1 MKHLILIIFFSIN
14 FLTAQTLT
22 VLDKKTE
29 KPLSLVT
36 VYNNSTGESAITNSS
51 GKVNI
56 DLFRNTD
63 SLSFML
69 TGYSKLTLTN
79 DQIKAM
85 NYRVMMIEKS
95 YTIGEVLVLGRNPH
109 NAITNTIG
117 KVDMLGFTDFRRNN
131 DMFLDK
137 ALNLVPGVKMEVRS
151 TTSQSHILIRGIG
164 GKSRFGLRDIKV
176 YYDGIPIT
184 DADGTTSINDIDFT
198 SLGKTEIIKGSSAG
212 LYGSSIGGVIN
223 LFSKRAHYQEKD
235 FNQYI
240 TIGSFGLLT
249 STTNFRAGTDKINL
263 YANYSYQN
271 LDGFRLHSHSKKEF
285 VTFGGDFFISNVQTL
300 SLLVNYAHINDEFAG
315 ELDSVD
321 YKNNPTV
328 SNPAYPLKNI
338 GTKSKSFLLGVSHIY
353 KITSA
358 FDNTTNIFMGQ
369 GQAENPIEPFFNRLS
384 LSKVGARSVFSINT
398 TLAGAKSNF
407 AFGGEVIRN
416 FNVEKHYS
424 FTPFNSNNVGS
435 INSDKE
441 FDLKQFNLF
450 ALATLNFNERLSL
463 ILSTGINWSDY
474 FVKDNLRSN
483 NIDQTNEMNLDA
495 IFTPGALLNYYL
507 NPDILIYAQVSTG
520 YSPPTVSELSLSDGS
535 VNTSLNPEKSLN
547 FEVGS
552 TGEFINNKLHYEV
565 SLFYLKIKDSFISQT
580 ENGFTRFVNAGSS
593 DNKGIEATI
602 SYKIIDDQEELVN
615 LIRPFVS
622 YSYNNFKFI
631 DYKTAAGD
639 FSGNDF
645 TGVAPSLFNAG
656 IDITTVPGV
665 YFYATYNFVA
675 KRPLMDNNTKYDDSY
690 SVIDLKLGYRNRIQK
705 DITLQFYVGI
715 NNLTDERY
723 SPTIAIN
730 QGSLSPRGLPVYYNP
745 APGKNYYGAINFEY
759 HF

>member
-109 NAITNTIG
+109 SAITNTIG

-137 ALNLVPGVKMEVRS
+137 TLNLVPGVKMEVRS

-249 STTNFRAGTDKINL
+249 STTNFRAGTDKVNF

-300 SLLVNYAHINDEFAG
+300 SLLVNYAHVNDEFAG

-358 FDNTTNIFMGQ
+358 FDNTTSIFMGQ

-450 ALATLNFNERLSL
+450 AL
-463 ILSTGINWSDY
+463 
-474 FVKDNLRSN
+474 
-483 NIDQTNEMNLDA
+483 
-495 IFTPGALLNYYL
+495 
-507 NPDILIYAQVSTG
+507 
-520 YSPPTVSELSLSDGS
+520 
-535 VNTSLNPEKSLN
+535 
-547 FEVGS
+547 
-552 TGEFINNKLHYEV
+552 
-565 SLFYLKIKDSFISQT
+565 
-580 ENGFTRFVNAGSS
+580 
-593 DNKGIEATI
+593 
-602 SYKIIDDQEELVN
+602 
-615 LIRPFVS
+615 
-622 YSYNNFKFI
+622 
-631 DYKTAAGD
+631 
-639 FSGNDF
+639 
-645 TGVAPSLFNAG
+645 
-656 IDITTVPGV
+656 
-665 YFYATYNFVA
+665 
-675 KRPLMDNNTKYDDSY
+675 
-690 SVIDLKLGYRNRIQK
+690 
-705 DITLQFYVGI
+705 
-715 NNLTDERY
+715 
-723 SPTIAIN
+723 
-730 QGSLSPRGLPVYYNP
+730 
-745 APGKNYYGAINFEY
+745 
-759 HF
+759 